1 MWMSLVIF
9 AASLP
14 TPEATPVSV
23 KLMSF
28 DAPQREVI
36 VVDEA
41 GKPAAVKL
49 YSHSLTSPISS
60 QAKAG
65 KFSVFSAPESPDPK
79 APPVA
84 LATADIPPG
93 ETKLIAIVSG
103 MGDATRLNLI
113 PDHSGVAAAGTL
125 RFFNLCPKPVGL
137 SLPGEHQVIPA
148 GKDLVIH
155 PKVKASEYGQAQLFL
170 PQEDAG
176 WQVAGGMRWL
186 QLEDIRSILFLL
198 PAPGE
203 PGMIVIRG
211 IEERIVEE
219 LRVPAGVASDKKV
232 SKNKEFVK

>member
-1 MWMSLVIF
+1 MWMHLVIF

-14 TPEATPVSV
+14 TPEVTPVTV

-41 GKPAAVKL
+41 GKPGAVQL
-49 YSHSLTSPISS
+49 FSHSLTPPISS

-65 KFSVFSAPESPDPK
+65 KFSVFSPSGPQDPK
-79 APPVA
+79 APPVT

-103 MGDATRLNLI
+103 TGDSTRLNLI
-113 PDHSGVAAAGTL
+113 PDHSGSAAAGTL

-137 SLPGEHQVIPA
+137 SLPGERQVIPS

-170 PQEDAG
+170 PHEDAG

-219 LRVPAGVASDKKV
+219 LRVPTGAAPGKKV
-232 SKNKEFVK
+232 SKSKETVK